1 MTSRRILILLIA
13 VAILALLIT
22 FLIPNL
28 FGAEPATYPGQFW
41 RANTPEEQGL
51 DSGKLADGLLA
62 MQAQGTKI
70 DGLLV
75 IRRGALILE
84 AYFYPFQA
92 GHLHDLASVTKS
104 FTTTLVGIAIDQGKL
119 KLDDKL
125 LSFFPDRQIANRDAR
140 KEAITIEHLVSM
152 RNGFESG
159 CLEGDPPTLAKM
171 SAAPDWVQWALDRP
185 MVAEPGT
192 QNCYD
197 SPGMHL
203 LSAILQQVTG
213 QTEAEFARQ
222 NLFEPLGISEF
233 YWAADPQGITR
244 GWGELH
250 LKPADMARLGYLW
263 LQGGQWE
270 GRQVVSEQWV
280 KDSVAYHS
288 DFGNGDGYGYGWW
301 LWEGGY
307 QASGRGGQAIKVVP
321 GMEVV
326 VATTAGWIDYDAEV
340 DPYLVGAVVDL
351 EHPLP
356 PDPQGNARLAETLT
370 ELSRP
375 AQDQAR
381 LAGIDP
387 PPAAAAVSG
396 KSYTCPPNP
405 ALAESLGFDFGELGA
420 LRMKFTGD
428 PQEVSWAL
436 SISYQPS
443 SAGDVRRG
451 AWVDAQTYVMEVY
464 DIDRFHVRFTFSE
477 GQVAVA
483 IPEYGMN
490 FVCAAD

>member
-1 MTSRRILILLIA
+1 MRSRRILILLIA
-13 VAILALLIT
+13 LAILALLIY

-28 FGAEPATYPGQFW
+28 FGAEPATFPGQFW

-51 DSGKLADGLLA
+51 DSDKLADGLLA
-62 MQAQGTKI
+62 MQSQGTKI

-125 LSFFPDRQIANRDAR
+125 LSFFPDRKIANRDAR

-159 CLEGDPPTLAKM
+159 CLEGDPVTLAKM
-171 SAAPDWVQWALDRP
+171 SAEPDWVQWALDRP
-185 MVAEPGT
+185 MVAEPGA

-203 LSAILQQVTG
+203 LSAVLQQVTG

-244 GWGELH
+244 GWGDLH

-263 LQGGQWE
+263 LQGGKWDGKQI
-270 GRQVVSEQWV
+270 VSKQWV

-301 LWEGGY
+301 LWESGY
-307 QASGRGGQAIKVVP
+307 GASGRGEQQVIVEPALD
-321 GMEVV
+321 VV
-326 VATTAGWIDYDAEV
+326 VATTGGFFDYDAEV
-340 DPYLVGAVVDL
+340 DPHLVGSVVDL
-351 EHPLP
+351 EKPLP
-356 PDPQGNARLAETLT
+356 ANPEGTARLAEAVGAVGQG
-370 ELSRP
+370 ESP
-375 AQDQAR
+375 A
-381 LAGIDP
+381 LGIP
-387 PPAAAAVSG
+387 QPEIAAAVSG
-396 KSYTCPPNP
+396 ARYTCEANI
-405 ALAESLGFDFGELGA
+405 ALLDQLSFDFSEAGSAELAYIGKIGA
-420 LRMKFTGD
+420 FTWLLSDDFTPSPEGD
-428 PQEVSWAL
+428 L
-436 SISYQPS
+436 
-443 SAGDVRRG
+443 RRG
-451 AWVDAQTYVMEVY
+451 YWSDANTYSGEIVDIGQAS
-464 DIDRFHVRFTFSE
+464 IHFRFE
-477 GQVAVA
+477 GDSLNVSL
-483 IPEYGMN
+483 PEYGAN
-490 FVCAAD
+490 FECVK